1 MSLTPG
7 SKLGPYEI
15 ESSAGAGGM
24 GEVYKAR
31 DSRLDRV
38 VAIKVLPTGIA
49 DNPDLRARF
58 EREAKAI
65 SSLNHPNICTL
76 HDVGHENGTEYLV
89 MEYIEG
95 ETLADKLEKGPLP
108 LEESLRIGMQI
119 ADALD
124 KAHGQGLVH
133 RDLKPANIM
142 LTKEGAKLLDFG
154 LAKLSEE
161 GGVVQGVSGIT
172 QTTPLTGAGMILGT
186 MQYMAPEQLEGKE
199 SDGRSDI
206 FAFGAVMYEM
216 VTGKR
221 AFEGGSQASLIA
233 AILEREPTPLSS
245 IAPMSPPAL
254 DRLVKKCLQKD
265 PETRWQSVRDL
276 SDELRWISQSG
287 SLAGVPSPV
296 AARRRLRFRLAW
308 GVAVVAGLIAI
319 GFGAALLRQPEAD
332 RKVKR
337 LVIPFSTDML
347 GVNWPRLSPNGE
359 MVAFQAADSSGQRHI
374 WVRPLNSMDAYP
386 LQGTV
391 GARRPFWSHDSR
403 FLAFFLGDQ
412 LKKIPVS
419 GGPAQVICKTTVG
432 ADGTWGNAG
441 MIVYDGGL
449 GDTLHMVSAAGGTPV
464 GVTSLDREA
473 SEQFHAWPWF
483 LPNGKDF
490 VHLAGDSLS
499 HPNGNL
505 LLKVSSTDGSSKT
518 LFRIDS
524 RVEYAEPGYLLYVRD
539 GILLAHAFDLDK
551 LETVGEPIPIEEKIS
566 VVNFGSNFAASDDG
580 TLMYQKG
587 DAGQRS
593 ALVWLDRE
601 GNVLDTIGSP
611 GSYRDLDLSR
621 DGTRL
626 AVCIVDQQ
634 TGTEDVW
641 VRNLTRGVASR
652 LTFDDAQDVA
662 PLWSPDGEWVYFT
675 SNRDGRFKIMRRMA
689 SGMGAPE
696 TVYAPDSGTL
706 VFSGMWMPDGNRML
720 VNELRTSMG
729 FGMLDL
735 SSSERRLDY
744 WPSNFDEWTACVSP
758 DGRFIAYE
766 SDESGRN
773 EVYIRELGTIG
784 GKWQI
789 SSTGGT
795 DIRWRPDGKELYY
808 WSDEGEL
815 MAVPIEMDNGFRA
828 GIPKELF
835 SRSRT
840 LTGLARTRYY
850 SSHDGQ
856 KFLVNASVEG
866 EGGGEFVVVL
876 NWHEELVKK

>member
-15 ESSAGAGGM
+15 ESAAGAGGM
-24 GEVYKAR
+24 GEVYRAR

-95 ETLADKLEKGPLP
+95 ETLAAKLERGPL
-108 LEESLRIGMQI
+108 SLAEALKIGMQI

-124 KAHGQGLVH
+124 KAHHQGLVH

-142 LTKEGAKLLDFG
+142 LTRDGAKLLDFG

-161 GGVVQGVSGIT
+161 TGVVQGISGIT
-172 QTTPLTGAGMILGT
+172 RTTPLTGAGMILGT
-186 MQYMAPEQLEGKE
+186 MQYMSPEQLEGKE

-233 AILEREPTPLSS
+233 AIIDREPTPLSS
-245 IAPMSPPAL
+245 VAPMSPPAL
-254 DRLVKKCLQKD
+254 ERLVKKCLQKD
-265 PETRWQSVRDL
+265 PEARWQSARDL
-276 SDELRWISQSG
+276 SDELRWIAQSG
-287 SLAGVPSPV
+287 SQAGVPSPV
-296 AARRRLRFRLAW
+296 AARRRFRFRLAW
-308 GVAVVAGLIAI
+308 GVAAVSILLAI
-319 GFGAALLRQPEAD
+319 GFGAALLRQPEPD
-332 RKVKR
+332 RRVKR
-337 LVIPFSTDML
+337 LVIPFSDDML
-347 GVNWPRLSPNGE
+347 AVNWPRLSPNGE
-359 MVAFQAADSSGQRHI
+359 MVAFHAADSSGQLQI

-386 LQGTV
+386 LQGTA
-391 GARRPFWSHDSR
+391 GARRPFWSPDSKY
-403 FLAFFLGDQ
+403 LAFFLGDQ

-419 GGPAQVICKTTVG
+419 GGPAQVICKTMVG
-432 ADGTWGNAG
+432 ADGSWGNAG
-441 MIVYDGGL
+441 MIVFDGGL
-449 GDTLHMVSAAGGTPV
+449 GDTLHVVSAAGGTPV
-464 GVTSLDREA
+464 GVTSLDRAA

-483 LPNGKDF
+483 LPNGEDF
-490 VHLAGDSLS
+490 LYLAGDSVS

-505 LLKVSSTDGSSKT
+505 LLKVGSLDGESRT
-518 LFRIDS
+518 LFRVDS
-524 RVEYAEPGYLLYVRD
+524 RAEYAEPGYIMYVRD
-539 GILLAHAFDLDK
+539 GILVAHAFDVDK

-580 TLMYQKG
+580 TLTYQKG

-593 ALVWLDRE
+593 ALIWLDRN
-601 GNVLDTIGSP
+601 GGVLDTIGAP
-611 GSYRDLDLSR
+611 GSYRDIDLSQ
-621 DGTRL
+621 DGSHL
-626 AVCIVDQQ
+626 AVAIVDQQ
-634 TGTEDVW
+634 TGTEDIW
-641 VRNLTRGVASR
+641 VRDLSRDVASR

-662 PLWSPDGEWVYFT
+662 PLWSPDGEYVYFT
-675 SNRDGRFKIMRRMA
+675 SNRDGRFKIMRRLA
-689 SGMGAPE
+689 SGMGAAE
-696 TVYAPDSGTL
+696 VVYTPDTGTL
-706 VFSGMWMPDGNRML
+706 VFSGMWMPDSEQLL
-720 VNELRTSMG
+720 VDELRTSMG
-729 FGMLDL
+729 FGLLDL
-735 SSSERRLDY
+735 SSSGARLDY
-744 WPSNFDEWTACVSP
+744 WPSKFDEWSACISP
-758 DGRFIAYE
+758 DGRFVAYE

-773 EVYIRELGTIG
+773 EVYVRELGAIG

-795 DIRWRPDGKELYY
+795 DIKWRSDGRELFY
-808 WSDEGEL
+808 WSADNEL
-815 MAVPIEMDNGFRA
+815 MSVPVELESGFRA
-828 GIPKELF
+828 GIPKPLF
-835 SRSRT
+835 SRT
-840 LTGLARTRYY
+840 RTRSGLERSRYY
-850 SSHDGQ
+850 VTPDGN
-856 KFLVNASVEG
+856 KFLINASVEG

-876 NWHEELVKK
+876 NWNEELVKR